1 MYNISRYAY
10 QLPYIKFLLIHRFRF
25 VSINSTNWKWLIE
38 NDIPSYT
45 IFLSWRPF
53 TLNFLCVSDFQ
64 WLHNLVKKYSLNL
77 QFSFFSSLLWFQVST
92 QLVPRASLRNR
103 IDRKGKKAMESFKHA
118 INICTNRG
126 HLSHNKLWNHTGVN
140 QNTIMVMGIV

>member
-1 MYNISRYAY
+1 MCISIALHKISLNSQIQVCFHQFD
-10 QLPYIKFLLIHRFRF
+10 QLKM
-25 VSINSTNWKWLIE
+25 TNWEWQ
-38 NDIPSYT
+38 SYT

>member
-10 QLPYIKFLLIHRFRF
+10 QLPYIKFLLIQFDQLKM
-25 VSINSTNWKWLIE
+25 TNWEWQ
-38 NDIPSYT
+38 SYT

>member
-1 MYNISRYAY
+1 MCISIALHKISLNSQIQVCFHQFD
-10 QLPYIKFLLIHRFRF
+10 QLKM
-25 VSINSTNWKWLIE
+25 TNWEWQ
-38 NDIPSYT
+38 SYT

-140 QNTIMVMGIV
+140 QNTIMVMAIV